1 MVFSVCNGAGCMDA
15 PLCPTGATP
24 DPTGAPLDPTGA
36 SLDPTGVR
44 DRVWSAL
51 GRGLGLPRSRP
62 GGKRVRQGLR
72 QMLGLGARATAT
84 ATATAKGMAR
94 ARA

>member
-1 MVFSVCNGAGCMDA
+1 MGLVVAGSAVGGRVGGWEGRRVVFSVCNGAGCMDA

-24 DPTGAPLDPTGA
+24 DLTGAPLDPTGA

-51 GRGLGLPRSRP
+51 GRGLGLSRSRP
-62 GGKRVRQGLR
+62 WG
-72 QMLGLGARATAT
+72 
-84 ATATAKGMAR
+84 
-94 ARA
+94 